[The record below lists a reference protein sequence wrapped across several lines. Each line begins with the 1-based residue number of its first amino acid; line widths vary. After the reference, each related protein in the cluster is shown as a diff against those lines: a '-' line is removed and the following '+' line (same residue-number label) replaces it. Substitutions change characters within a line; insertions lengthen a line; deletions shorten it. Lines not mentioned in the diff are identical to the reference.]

1 MAEEKA
7 KSGSQEA
14 AIKAAGAEAKS
25 LLEAFFKNV
34 NEQKVHDETGERFFP
49 NGIGYFYI
57 SVQGADDVSVEIE
70 VADLDYNT
78 EEEEDD
84 DDDFDPNDY
93 LDFDDLDL
101 DDDEDE
107 DEAEEGK

>member
-1 MAEEKA
+1 MAEEKS

-70 VADLDYNT
+70 VADLDYDS
-78 EEEEDD
+78 EEEDD
-84 DDDFDPNDY
+84 EFDEEDF

-101 DDDEDE
+101 DEEDE
-107 DEAEEGK
+107 DEEEEDVKE